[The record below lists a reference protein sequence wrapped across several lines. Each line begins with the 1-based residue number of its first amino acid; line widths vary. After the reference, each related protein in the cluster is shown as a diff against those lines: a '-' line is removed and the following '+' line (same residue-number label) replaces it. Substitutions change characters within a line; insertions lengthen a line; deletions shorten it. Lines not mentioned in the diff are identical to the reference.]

1 MLELC
6 GSCSLA
12 QITSVSRHGLGLTTD
27 LHSLPRRLDQVSLR
41 FANAGGDIIVHG
53 DVRWSSPK
61 TGIRSAFGVQLR
73 EPGPDFAGFYEA
85 LPG

>member
-27 LHSLPRRLDQVSLR
+27 LHSLPRRFDQVSLR
-41 FANAGGDIIVHG
+41 FANADGDIIVHG
-53 DVRWSSPK
+53 DVRWSSAK
-61 TGIRSAFGVQLR
+61 TGIRSAFGVELR